1 MIVIMCVQSSF
12 RQRENLDWAQHVFV
26 NDLVG
31 FPSRK
36 KGKAIYEG
44 MTTRECQ
51 GVQGI
56 PGTANKC

>member
-1 MIVIMCVQSSF
+1 MVVIKCVQSSF
-12 RQRENLDWAQHVFV
+12 KQRKNLGWAQHCFV

-44 MTTRECQ
+44 MIARECQ
-51 GVQGI
+51 CV
-56 PGTANKC
+56 PGNSKK